1 MKDLLELRRKSAE
14 DLAVTYGLYE
24 LEFSDERNDALA
36 QELRDAI
43 EKAFDQQDEDGSVEY
58 DLCATSVFAANM
70 CIASRALDEYDPIFA
85 RDCIHSA
92 LDSGQFLMAAIDKLG
107 LLSGKDTEG
116 VTTEDKQTIV
126 FAFSEL
132 MRTDIEIRNA
142 YDHSMMA
149 GMPQKMSRQKK
160 YKLITDFLSN
170 DELYGELS
178 DMLVLTAIAVLLDEE
193 DNATSKTRKTI
204 MDKLSY
210 FADST
215 IDGELLAEDKG
226 LYMLSYRT
234 IIDAL
239 NMVLQKD
246 KEKREGGDSNLIKV
260 IEYNVIDNR
269 KHMSDEEI
277 KEIQDRI
284 TKYENKLKSFE

>member
-36 QELRDAI
+36 QELRDAM

-85 RDCIHSA
+85 RDCIHAA

-107 LLSGKDTEG
+107 LLRGKDTEG
-116 VTTEDKQTIV
+116 VTTEDKQAIV

-160 YKLITDFLSN
+160 YKLITDFIGN

-210 FADST
+210 FTDGAIEGEILADNKT
-215 IDGELLAEDKG
+215 
-226 LYMLSYRT
+226 LYMLSYK
-234 IIDAL
+234 IMIDAL

-269 KHMSDEEI
+269 KHMPDEEI

>member
-1 MKDLLELRRKSAE
+1 MKDLLELRRKSEE

-36 QELRDAI
+36 QELRDAM

-85 RDCIHSA
+85 RDCIHAA
-92 LDSGQFLMAAIDKLG
+92 LDSGQFLMAALDKLG
-107 LLSGKDTEG
+107 LLRGKDTEG
-116 VTTEDKQTIV
+116 VTTEDKQAIV

-215 IDGELLAEDKG
+215 IDGELLEDDKG